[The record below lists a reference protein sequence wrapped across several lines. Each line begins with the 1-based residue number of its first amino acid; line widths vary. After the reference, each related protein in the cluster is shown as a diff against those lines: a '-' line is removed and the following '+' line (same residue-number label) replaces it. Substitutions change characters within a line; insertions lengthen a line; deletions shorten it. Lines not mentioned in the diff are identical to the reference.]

1 MIGIKISPKNRKF
14 VQMMR
19 VVGKLANSHR
29 KKLVCRRAVK
39 CLRCSHVPYKNVV
52 AAEANALLVQ
62 QFFRVQGISVSKVH
76 VQTSK
81 CVSHLFFRVIS
92 MIKKTFCCIVFILYV
107 FFSSL
112 WQQEHIYC
120 ADRPPASLKRTTELD
135 STVVA
140 MKLQ

>member
-92 MIKKTFCCIVFILYV
+92 MIKKHFVVSFL
-107 FFSSL
+107 FFMFSSL
-112 WQQEHIYC
+112 LSGSRNIYI
-120 ADRPPASLKRTTELD
+120 ARTDHLPRSKELLNL
-135 STVVA
+135 TV
-140 MKLQ
+140 LWLL